1 MPSNANFL
9 LHLFNRHAFKEEPN
23 RKKFYAKNIYFRVGL
38 KEMEANNPNKCK
50 VYNIYFALNASI

>member
-1 MPSNANFL
+1 M